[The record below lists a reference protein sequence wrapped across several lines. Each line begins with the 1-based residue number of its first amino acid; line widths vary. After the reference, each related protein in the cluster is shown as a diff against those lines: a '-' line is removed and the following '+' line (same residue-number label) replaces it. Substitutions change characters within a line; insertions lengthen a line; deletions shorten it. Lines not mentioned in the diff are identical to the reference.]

1 MPTGTEFFNML
12 DARTRAISNA
22 LDELNTVITGGSFD
36 RAALIWP
43 TTDVGDGVSHA
54 AGIGAAMEALEVTD
68 NLENAIDRLFD
79 GLQGGAINDAV
90 KSATDAIQK
99 VLTDAAKLKDELGV
113 ADRVN
118 AFNELNE
125 PASGTRTNPNFGFIP
140 AIEGVINAS
149 ANSNVD
155 LDDALG
161 PIRAIGA
168 AIAAGGAYTIFAAY
182 ATASIEMLNKAL
194 RVGQVGVGDR

>member
-1 MPTGTEFFNML
+1 MPTGPEFFNLL
-12 DARTRAISNA
+12 DPRTKAISNA
-22 LDELNTVITGGSFD
+22 LDELNEVITGGTFD
-36 RAALIWP
+36 RDTLIWKNA
-43 TTDVGDGVSHA
+43 DLGDGVAHA
-54 AGIGAAMEALEVTD
+54 ATIDAAMEALEVTD

-113 ADRVN
+113 QDRVD

-125 PASGTRTNPNFGFIP
+125 PAQDPRTNPNFGFIP
-140 AIEGVINAS
+140 AIEGVINAA
-149 ANSNVD
+149 ANSSVD

-161 PIRAIGA
+161 PIKAIGA

>member
-1 MPTGTEFFNML
+1 MPTGPELFNML
-12 DARTRAISNA
+12 DPRSQAISNA
-22 LDELNTVITGGSFD
+22 LDELNDVITGGTFD
-36 RAALIWP
+36 RDTMIWKNEEIS
-43 TTDVGDGVSHA
+43 DVVAHA
-54 AGIGAAMEALEVTD
+54 AGIDATMEGIEVTD
-68 NLENAIDRLFD
+68 NLEDAIDRLFD
-79 GLQGGAINDAV
+79 GLKGGAINDAI
-90 KSATDAIQK
+90 KAATDAIQK
-99 VLTDAAKLKDELGV
+99 VLTDAAKLEDELGV
-113 ADRVN
+113 QDRVD

-125 PASGTRTNPNFGFIP
+125 PAQGSRTDPNFGFIP

-149 ANSNVD
+149 ANSSVD

-194 RVGQVGVGDR
+194 RVGQVGVNDR